1 MYKLTNTSN
10 IIRLADNAS
19 IPADTANTDYQ
30 HYLVWSATNTP
41 TPADLPTAAQLNAP
55 FMAAL
60 LDIDL
65 RSIRA
70 LREGDAVQ
78 LKALD
83 GQAKIARG
91 QLK

>member
-1 MYKLTNTSN
+1 MYKLTNTTT
-10 IIRLADNAS
+10 IIRTDDNAS
-19 IPADTANTDYQ
+19 IPADMGNTDYQ
-30 HYLVWSATNTP
+30 HYLVWAATNTP
-41 TPADLPTAAQLNAP
+41 TPSDLPTTAQLNAP

-70 LREGDAVQ
+70 LREGDAVR

-83 GQAKIARG
+83 DQAKLARG